1 MSKELSASVV
11 EADVQSTLRK
21 HLGGAL
27 GLIFETKYQ
36 SDGIGY
42 SEKNKLRLIC
52 EFKYSVD
59 LTKQVEVCKII
70 AQLIGYLKK
79 NVDDDPTTVPQ
90 VAMGADI
97 NEAFVLSVKDII
109 NYTTMDYDWS
119 LPPHSMYKDNVLMD
133 DLTNDSNIQNIFI
146 FNLNNDFTNLVQ
158 RIKVI
163 SNGVFVPRVL
173 NEKNID
179 KVFTYFVKNI
189 SFTKEGKKLN
199 DNDLVNLFSSIM
211 LHPET
216 AVLVDLKGRG
226 LLYTPLFKGPLSIG
240 DLRRYN
246 SFIGEFSRTYTLK
259 QKHKFTGILDRL
271 IHDTTRRKQGEF
283 FTPTIWVDKAHEYI
297 ASVYGDNWKDEY
309 VVWDPAWGTGN
320 LTRDYQ
326 FKELYVS
333 TLNQSDIDTANQMGY
348 NPEAVKFQYDFLN
361 DDYSVL
367 PKGLRNAI
375 EQGRQIII
383 LMNPPYGTAKNGG
396 NKIGN
401 NKSGVASTVIGR
413 TMKEKKYDKS
423 SAQLYGQFIYRLIV
437 EFNGKF
443 NLAFFAKSSYKTSTS
458 FQKLRKDLQTKTSF
472 VKGFLFNAK
481 NFDSTSDKWAV
492 DFSIFSCL

>member
-1 MSKELSASVV
+1 MMSKELSASVV

-27 GLIFETKYQ
+27 GLIFETKYG
-36 SDGIGY
+36 SDGIGH

-59 LTKQVEVCKII
+59 LTKQIEVCKII
-70 AQLIGYLKK
+70 AQIIGYLKK
-79 NVDDDPTTVPQ
+79 NVDDDPTKVPQ

-109 NYTTMDYDWS
+109 NYTTMDYNWS
-119 LPPHSMYKDNVLMD
+119 LPPHSMYKDNVLME
-133 DLTNDSNIQNIFI
+133 DLINDTNIQNIFI
-146 FNLNNDFTNLVQ
+146 FNLNDDFSNLVE

-163 SNGVFVPRVL
+163 SKGVFIPRVL

-179 KVFTYFVKNI
+179 KVFAYFVKNI

-211 LHPET
+211 LHPDT

-226 LLYTPLFKGPLSIG
+226 LIYTPLFKGPLSIG
-240 DLRRYN
+240 DLQKYK
-246 SFIGEFSRTYTLK
+246 SFIGEFSRTYTSK

-297 ASVYGDNWKDEY
+297 ASVYGDNWKNEY

-348 NPEAVKFQYDFLN
+348 NPEAIKFKFDFLN
-361 DDYSVL
+361 DDYSKL
-367 PKGLRNAI
+367 PEGLRKAI
-375 EQGRQIII
+375 EEGRQIIV
-383 LMNPPYGTAKNGG
+383 LKNSPYGTARTDKNVSESKNG
-396 NKIGN
+396 IGKNIIN
-401 NKSGVASTVIGR
+401 NKMLSDGKYGEAS
-413 TMKEKKYDKS
+413 K
-423 SAQLYGQFIYRLIV
+423 QLYTQFIYRVIS
-437 EFNGKF
+437 EMNIKNICMFSP
-443 NLAFFAKSSYKTSTS
+443 NLFITSES
-458 FQKLRKDLQTKTSF
+458 FTNFRNNIMNQTNFK
-472 VKGFLFNAK
+472 KGFIFNAEE
-481 NFDSTSDKWAV
+481 FDGTSQWPIL
-492 DFSIFSCL
+492 FSVWQNEK